1 MYTNLLKLVYHMSK
15 SKSKPKTQLKTKP
28 LDFDYDSYHWKADID
43 YRKNP

>member
-15 SKSKPKTQLKTKP
+15 SKSKSKTQVKTKP